1 MAAKSQNST
10 IVSDIYFSRKVVLNL
25 LNRRGFNITD
35 YEGAS
40 INEINIMNNN
50 NQLDLYLSNPQ
61 TQKKVYV
68 KYHLKTKIRPANV
81 YDYVEELYNLENIL
95 SMDDDLIIVTKE
107 DINDTLT
114 KLIDNLYK
122 TEGYYINIYYIKKYK
137 YNVLEHTLV
146 PPHRI
151 CSKKEKE
158 EIEKQYNIMNEK
170 QFPEISRFDPVAI
183 AIGARPGELVE
194 IIRSSPTALT
204 SKYYRLCN

>member
-1 MAAKSQNST
+1 MVVKTQNST
-10 IVSDIYFSRKVVLNL
+10 IVSDIYHSRVTILNL
-25 LNRRGFNITD
+25 LKRRGFNVED

-50 NQLDLYLSNPQ
+50 AQLDLYLTNPQ

-81 YDYVEELYNLENIL
+81 YDYVEELYNIEDVL
-95 SMDDDLIIVTKE
+95 SEKDDLIIITKE
-107 DINDTLT
+107 GMNDTLR
-114 KLIDNLYK
+114 KLIDNIYK

-137 YNVLEHTLV
+137 YNVLDHHLV

-151 CSKKEKE
+151 CSEKEK
-158 EIEKQYNIMNEK
+158 IDITEKYNIMKYK
-170 QFPEISRFDPVAI
+170 QFPEISRFDPVAV

-194 IIRSSPTALT
+194 IVRSSPTSLT
-204 SKYYRLCN
+204 SNYYRLCI

>member
-10 IVSDIYFSRKVVLNL
+10 IVSDIYHSRKVLLNL
-25 LNRRGFNITD
+25 LKRRGFNVED

-50 NQLDLYLSNPQ
+50 SQLDLYLSNTQ

-81 YDYVEELYNLENIL
+81 YDYVEELFNLENIL
-95 SMDDDLIIVTKE
+95 ASSDDLIIITKE
-107 DINDTLT
+107 DVNDTLT

-122 TEGYYINIYYIKKYK
+122 TEGFYINIYYIKKYK
-137 YNVLEHTLV
+137 YNVLDHNLV

-151 CSKKEKE
+151 CSEEEKE
-158 EIEKQYNIMNEK
+158 EIGKQYNIMNK
-170 QFPEISRFDPVAI
+170 SQFPEISRFDPVAI
-183 AIGARPGELVE
+183 AIGARPGTLVE
-194 IIRSSPTALT
+194 ITRSSPTALT
-204 SKYYRLCN
+204 SKYYRLCI

>member
-10 IVSDIYFSRKVVLNL
+10 IVSDIYHSRKVLLNL
-25 LNRRGFNITD
+25 LKRRGFNVED

-50 NQLDLYLSNPQ
+50 SQLDLYLSNPQ

-95 SMDDDLIIVTKE
+95 ASSDDLIIITKE
-107 DINDTLT
+107 DVNDTLR

-122 TEGYYINIYYIKKYK
+122 TEGFYINIYYIKKYK
-137 YNVLEHTLV
+137 YNVLDHNLV

-151 CSKKEKE
+151 CSKEEEE
-158 EIEKQYNIMNEK
+158 EIGKQYNIMRK
-170 QFPEISRFDPVAI
+170 SQFPEISRFDPVAI
-183 AIGARPGELVE
+183 AIGARPGTLVE
-194 IIRSSPTALT
+194 ITRSSPTALT
-204 SKYYRLCN
+204 SKYYRLCI

>member
-1 MAAKSQNST
+1 MAAKTQNST
-10 IVSDIYFSRKVVLNL
+10 IVSDIYHSRVTILNL
-25 LNRRGFNITD
+25 LKRRGFNVED

-50 NQLDLYLSNPQ
+50 AQLDLYLTNPQ

-81 YDYVEELYNLENIL
+81 YDYVEELYNIEDVL
-95 SMDDDLIIVTKE
+95 SKKDDLIIITKE
-107 DINDTLT
+107 GMNDTLR
-114 KLIDNLYK
+114 KLIDNIYK
-122 TEGYYINIYYIKKYK
+122 TEGYYINIYFIKKYK
-137 YNVLEHTLV
+137 YNVLEHNLV

-151 CSKKEKE
+151 CSEEEK
-158 EIEKQYNIMNEK
+158 IDITQRYNIMNEK

-194 IIRSSPTALT
+194 IIRSSPTSLT
-204 SKYYRLCN
+204 SKYYRLCI

>member
-1 MAAKSQNST
+1 MASKTQNST
-10 IVSDIYFSRKVVLNL
+10 IVSDIYHSRVTILNL
-25 LNRRGFNITD
+25 LKKRGFNVDD

-50 NQLDLYLSNPQ
+50 VQLDLYLSNPQ

-81 YDYVEELYNLENIL
+81 YDYVEELFNIEDVL
-95 SMDDDLIIVTKE
+95 SETDDLIIITKE
-107 DINDTLT
+107 GMNDTLR
-114 KLIDNLYK
+114 KLIDNIYK

-137 YNVLEHTLV
+137 YNVLEHKLV

-151 CSKKEKE
+151 CSEQEKTD
-158 EIEKQYNIMNEK
+158 ITQQYNIMKEK

-183 AIGARPGELVE
+183 AIGARPGQLVE
-194 IIRSSPTALT
+194 IIRSSPTSLT
-204 SKYYRLCN
+204 SKYYRLCI